1 MPISFCFIYIISSI
15 VSANIYY
22 SYRYLF
28 ILLSLIVIY
37 MPNYIDIFAGCGG
50 LSLGLH
56 NAGWSGMFAVEKS
69 PFAFSTLKTNLIDER
84 KHFNFPDW
92 LDESNHDINELLQK
106 NKKQLKAL
114 RGHVDLV
121 AGGPPCQGFSMAG
134 KRIEEDERNQLV
146 YSYIEF
152 IDLVRPKLIFFENVK
167 GFTYSF
173 VKDDQKGIPY
183 SKIVVDKLN
192 DFGYDITA
200 KVVDFS
206 KYGVPQRRERFILVG
221 VLKESSSKKAEEFFS
236 LIDEMKHD
244 FLSEK
249 GISENVTIDEAISD
263 LLEQNGT
270 TQCPDR
276 KNFSAGKYGAS
287 KSSYQKLM
295 RDQVAKKGFVADSH
309 SFAKHNPETKILF
322 SNLLSKYPTRNKRL
336 TSKER
341 DEWGVKK
348 RGITVLD
355 GNSKCPT
362 LTTHPDD
369 YIHYSE
375 PRILT
380 VREYARIQTFP
391 DSYKIKEKYTTG
403 GKLRKFEVPRYT
415 QIGNAIPPLFGELA
429 GLALKEIK

>member
-1 MPISFCFIYIISSI
+1 
-15 VSANIYY
+15 
-22 SYRYLF
+22 
-28 ILLSLIVIY
+28 

-56 NAGWSGMFAVEKS
+56 NAGWTGLFAVEKS
-69 PFAFSTLKTNLIDER
+69 PFAFSTLKSNLIEER
-84 KHFNFPDW
+84 KHFYFPDW
-92 LDESNHDINELLQK
+92 LEETNHDINELLLK
-106 NKKQLKAL
+106 NKDQLLSL
-114 RGHVDLV
+114 RGQVDLV

-134 KRIEEDERNQLV
+134 KRIEEDERNKLV
-146 YSYIEF
+146 YSYIKF

-173 VKDDQKGIPY
+173 VTEDKRGIPY
-183 SKIVVDKLN
+183 SKIVVEKLE
-192 DFGYDITA
+192 DFGYDIKS
-200 KVVDFS
+200 KVIDFS
-206 KYGVPQRRERFILVG
+206 NYGVPQRRERFILVG
-221 VLKESSSKKAEEFFS
+221 VLKNSSNRKAEEFFE
-236 LIDEMKHD
+236 LIEKMKYD
-244 FLSEK
+244 FLLEK
-249 GISENVTIDEAISD
+249 GISENVTVDEAISD

-276 KNFSAGKYGAS
+276 KNFAAGKYGTPQ
-287 KSSYQKLM
+287 SSYQKLM
-295 RDQVAKKGFVADSH
+295 RDQVAKKGVVADSH
-309 SFAKHNPETKILF
+309 SFAKHNLETKMLF
-322 SNLLSKYPTRNKRL
+322 STLLKKYPARNKRL

-429 GLALKEIK
+429 GLALKEMGEMDE